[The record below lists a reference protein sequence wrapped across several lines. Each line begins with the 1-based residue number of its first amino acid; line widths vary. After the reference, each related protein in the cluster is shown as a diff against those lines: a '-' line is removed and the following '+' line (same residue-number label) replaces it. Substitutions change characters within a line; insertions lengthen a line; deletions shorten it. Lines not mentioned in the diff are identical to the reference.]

1 MKHKFLNFF
10 LFILAV
16 FVSKAGSDWTRDIR
30 PPRILE
36 RLRLGLKISKDP
48 RLDKQ
53 KQNKL

>member
-16 FVSKAGSDWTRDIR
+16 FVSKAGSDWIREIR

-48 RLDKQ
+48 
-53 KQNKL
+53 